1 MEMTC
6 AWLVLAL
13 LWFIFSFDRASL
25 ASIFDLSFHLLSF
38 SRQKGKWREEKAA
51 NSAYH
56 LLTSSRTPSERETV
70 AKVAGRQGF
79 EFNLKTFP
87 AKTRVSRQDEGSNLI

>member
-1 MEMTC
+1 MC
-6 AWLVLAL
+6 LVWLVLAL
-13 LWFIFSFDRASL
+13 LWFRSSFVKL
-25 ASIFDLSFHLLSF
+25 ASIFRYHLSF